1 MARRV
6 RRLTPTLLRRMVL
19 EEKSK
24 FERSRRRR
32 RSRIRETSD
41 PVEAGIEDPEKV
53 NPDEV
58 EAGDEAETIAKDIDW
73 MRALKIQERKLT
85 SKLRR
90 IQETKRQLRARV
102 VRRLS

>member
-1 MARRV
+1 
-6 RRLTPTLLRRMVL
+6 MVL

-32 RSRIRETSD
+32 RIRETSD

-53 NPDEV
+53 QADEV
-58 EAGDEAETIAKDIDW
+58 EPGDEAESIAKDIDW
-73 MRALKIQERKLT
+73 MRALKIQERKLS

-90 IQETKRQLRARV
+90 IQETKRRLRARV

>member
-32 RSRIRETSD
+32 RIRETSD

-53 NPDEV
+53 QADEV
-58 EAGDEAETIAKDIDW
+58 EPGDEAESIAKDIDW

-90 IQETKRQLRARV
+90 IQETKRRLRARV

>member
-19 EEKSK
+19 EEKSR
-24 FERSRRRR
+24 FERTRR

-53 NPDEV
+53 KADEV
-58 EAGDEAETIAKDIDW
+58 EPGDEAESIAKDIDW
-73 MRALKIQERKLT
+73 MRALKIQERKLS

-90 IQETKRQLRARV
+90 IQETKRRLRARV

>member
-32 RSRIRETSD
+32 RIRETSD

-53 NPDEV
+53 QADEV
-58 EAGDEAETIAKDIDW
+58 EPGDEAESIAKDIDW
-73 MRALKIQERKLT
+73 MRALKIQERKLS

-90 IQETKRQLRARV
+90 IQETKRRLRARV

>member
-19 EEKSK
+19 EEKSR
-24 FERSRRRR
+24 FERTRR

-53 NPDEV
+53 KADEV
-58 EAGDEAETIAKDIDW
+58 EPEAEKP
-73 MRALKIQERKLT
+73 K
-85 SKLRR
+85 
-90 IQETKRQLRARV
+90 TKPPLGGPAGEHGA
-102 VRRLS
+102 

>member
-19 EEKSK
+19 EEKSR
-24 FERSRRRR
+24 FERTRRRR
-32 RSRIRETSD
+32 RIRETSD

-53 NPDEV
+53 QADEV
-58 EAGDEAETIAKDIDW
+58 EPGDEAESIAKDIDW

-90 IQETKRQLRARV
+90 IQETKRRLRARV